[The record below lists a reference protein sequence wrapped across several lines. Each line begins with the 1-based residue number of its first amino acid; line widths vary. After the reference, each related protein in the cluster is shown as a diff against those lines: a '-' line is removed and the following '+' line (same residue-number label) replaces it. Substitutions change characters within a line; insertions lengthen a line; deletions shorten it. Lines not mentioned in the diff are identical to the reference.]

1 MFASTSR
8 RFGCATGFLLALLGL
23 SSTPALAV
31 EAYTATKATC
41 TGQTFSQPFAAY
53 GDSNYYTLVPGGDF
67 VRPTAGWELSGGA
80 KLLTTTRPDKT
91 TGGALDLPSGAKAVS
106 PAVCVTLAYHKARLW
121 VRDLKGTAG
130 VSVAV
135 SYPGVASQNVALL
148 QGTGTSW
155 TLPSAFDVLPG
166 TSGSSGETSEVR
178 FVFKAGGSGGD
189 FQIYDLY
196 VDPRMR

>member
-8 RFGCATGFLLALLGL
+8 RLGCATGCLLALLGL

-53 GDSNYYTLVPGGDF
+53 GDTNYYTLASGGEF
-67 VRPTAGWELSGGA
+67 ASPTTGWELSGGA
-80 KLLTTTRPDKT
+80 KLVATTRPDKT
-91 TGGALDLPSGAKAVS
+91 TGGALDMPSGAKAVS
-106 PAVCVTLAYHKARLW
+106 PAICVTLAYHKARLW
-121 VRDLKGTAG
+121 VRNVKGAAG
-130 VSVAV
+130 VLVAV

-155 TLPSAFDVLPG
+155 TLPNAFDVLPG
-166 TSGSSGETSEVR
+166 TSGSFEEASQVR